1 MKHLIIIALLAFG
14 INASAQIENLD
25 EIEIMGEW
33 NVVNSDGCFYGK
45 LPIYNNTYKRPISFT
60 FNDNDDTIVGW
71 EYADGNPSYSKYA
84 GYWITHN
91 SDRTL
96 ADGKAYYRP
105 KRDANGIILCRSQKD
120 QEACIFA
127 DKVRDLRQHEYDN
140 QSLYTDSEAEQAAQ
154 NERSKCDFIKY
165 FEELKE
171 KRHKNSSKSIQ
182 VNWNREL
189 ALLKLYTDGKPLLF
203 GSIDLNL
210 IEDYKDYLINAP
222 QGGSKTGT
230 ISANTAST
238 YFSIFKAGL
247 HQAFI
252 DGYLTIDLAAKVK
265 NIYYE
270 ESQREYLTLEE
281 LNQLAATP
289 CDSEILKRAALF
301 SALTGLRHSDIK
313 QLKWRDIVKDK
324 EHYQLHFTQ
333 QKTKGVE
340 YMPISDQ
347 AYSLCGERG
356 DADRL
361 VFEGLQDP
369 SWINRPVKR
378 WIEASGITKHI
389 TFHCFRHTYATLQL
403 TNGTDIY
410 TVSKMLGHKKVTTTQ
425 IYAKIVDAKKNAAA
439 DAIQI
444 NLSDDMIGTPIDS
457 KKE

>member
-1 MKHLIIIALLAFG
+1 MKTPMKRTVFKVILRKSEYKEQWSLLIESFPVFEPGTDKPLRKHEPLGRYITTPIF
-14 INASAQIENLD
+14 D
-25 EIEIMGEW
+25 K
-33 NVVNSDGCFYGK
+33 NSSG
-45 LPIYNNTYKRPISFT
+45 
-60 FNDNDDTIVGW
+60 
-71 EYADGNPSYSKYA
+71 
-84 GYWITHN
+84 
-91 SDRTL
+91 RTL
-96 ADGKAYYRP
+96 SDGKAYYRP
-105 KRDANGIILCRSQKD
+105 KRDTNGIIMCRSQKD

-140 QSLYTDSEAEQAAQ
+140 QALYTDTEAEQAAQ
-154 NERSKCDFIKY
+154 NERSKCDFIQY
-165 FEELKE
+165 FAELKE

-189 ALLKLYTDGKPLLF
+189 VLLKLYTGGKPLLF

-425 IYAKIVDAKKNAAA
+425 IYAKIVDAKKDAAA

-444 NLSDDMIGTPIDS
+444 TLTDDIIGTHNDS
-457 KKE
+457 KDK

>member
-1 MKHLIIIALLAFG
+1 M
-14 INASAQIENLD
+14 
-25 EIEIMGEW
+25 
-33 NVVNSDGCFYGK
+33 
-45 LPIYNNTYKRPISFT
+45 
-60 FNDNDDTIVGW
+60 
-71 EYADGNPSYSKYA
+71 
-84 GYWITHN
+84 
-91 SDRTL
+91 
-96 ADGKAYYRP
+96 
-105 KRDANGIILCRSQKD
+105 
-120 QEACIFA
+120 
-127 DKVRDLRQHEYDN
+127 
-140 QSLYTDSEAEQAAQ
+140 YTDSEAEQAAQ

-165 FEELKE
+165 FEELKD

-444 NLSDDMIGTPIDS
+444 NLSDDMIGTSGSP
-457 KKE
+457 KNE

>member
-1 MKHLIIIALLAFG
+1 MKTPMKRTVFKVILRKSEYKEQWSLLIESFPVFEPGKDKPLRKHEPLGRFITTPIF
-14 INASAQIENLD
+14 D
-25 EIEIMGEW
+25 K
-33 NVVNSDGCFYGK
+33 NSSG
-45 LPIYNNTYKRPISFT
+45 
-60 FNDNDDTIVGW
+60 
-71 EYADGNPSYSKYA
+71 
-84 GYWITHN
+84 
-91 SDRTL
+91 RTL
-96 ADGKAYYRP
+96 SDGKAYYRP
-105 KRDANGIILCRSQKD
+105 KRDTNGIIMCRSQKD

-140 QSLYTDSEAEQAAQ
+140 QSLYTDTEAEQAAQ
-154 NERSKCDFIKY
+154 NERAKCDFIQY
-165 FEELKE
+165 FKELKD
-171 KRHKNSSKSIQ
+171 KRHRNSSKSIR
-182 VNWNREL
+182 VNWDREV
-189 ALLKLYTDGKPLLF
+189 ALMKLYTDGKPLLF
-203 GSIDLNL
+203 GDIDIYL
-210 IEDYKDYLINAP
+210 IEDYKDFLINAP
-222 QGGSKTGT
+222 QGGSKKGT

-252 DGYLTIDLAAKVK
+252 DGYLTIDIAAKVK

-289 CDSEILKRAALF
+289 CDSDILKRAALF

-313 QLKWRDIVKDK
+313 QLKWRDVVKDGA
-324 EHYQLHFTQ
+324 HYRLLFTQ

-378 WIEASGITKHI
+378 WVEASGITKHI
-389 TFHCFRHTYATLQL
+389 TFHCSRHTFGTMMLTL
-403 TNGTDIY
+403 GADIY
-410 TVSKMLGHKKVTTTQ
+410 TTSKLMGHTKVEVTQ
-425 IYAKIVDAKKNAAA
+425 IYAKIINKKKDDAVS
-439 DAIQI
+439 
-444 NLSDDMIGTPIDS
+444 LIDQAFA
-457 KKE
+457 